1 MLHQRIKIAAGTF
14 LLLGCLGADCKARTP
29 QNAKL
34 DSQERPRKATGIL
47 LDRIPKSKRNQ
58 WESIRSIV
66 FATAS
71 NGEALYPSLK
81 QLWDRVDSSGHT
93 LYVEFATAKGVT
105 TNTAGSFQLE
115 HFDSTGQRHIGVLR
129 LYLHVIDR
137 AYIGKNVARGNGF
150 VPFEGLSTDER
161 YVEVLGHELA
171 HVVAIFGDLERA
183 RRVDQLIVPTNEMF
197 YADHAKKPNSPLGA
211 DLEHRINLRDRLLD
225 ELEVDADA
233 AEETVWHELITARK
247 QKK

>member
-1 MLHQRIKIAAGTF
+1 MLHQRIIIAAGTF

-71 NGEALYPSLK
+71 NGNSIYPSLK

-93 LYVEFATAKGVT
+93 LYVEFATARGVT

-115 HFDSTGQRHIGVLR
+115 HFDSVGQRHIGVLR

-150 VPFEGLSTDER
+150 VPFEGLSPQER

-171 HVVAIFGDLERA
+171 HAVSIFTSLERA
-183 RRVDQLIVPTNEMF
+183 RQVDQLIVPTNEMF

-225 ELEVDADA
+225 ELEVGADA
-233 AEETVWHELITARK
+233 AEETVWRELITARK